1 MQKVPSYITSELAK
15 EIAMGLLEAAE
26 MAELISSP
34 VCLIE
39 TRRTVVASS
48 NLPEVDSDRYV
59 IVPVDYDELSMT
71 VWEEMAQ
78 KASKKELSPQK

>member
-1 MQKVPSYITSELAK
+1 MQKVPSYITSELAR
-15 EIAMGLLEAAE
+15 EIAIGLLEAAE

-78 KASKKELSPQK
+78 KASKKEL

>member
-1 MQKVPSYITSELAK
+1 MPKVPSYITSELAR

-78 KASKKELSPQK
+78 IASKK

>member
-71 VWEEMAQ
+71 IWEEMSQ
-78 KASKKELSPQK
+78 KTSKKEL

>member
-1 MQKVPSYITSELAK
+1 MPKVPSYITSELAR

-59 IVPVDYDELSMT
+59 IVPADYDELSMT
-71 VWEEMAQ
+71 VWEEMSQ
-78 KASKKELSPQK
+78 KASKKEL

>member
-1 MQKVPSYITSELAK
+1 MPKVPSYITSELAR

-59 IVPVDYDELSMT
+59 IVPVDYDEFSMT
-71 VWEEMAQ
+71 VGEEMAQ
-78 KASKKELSPQK
+78 KESKKEP

>member
-15 EIAMGLLEAAE
+15 EIAMALLEAAE

-71 VWEEMAQ
+71 VWEAMAQ
-78 KASKKELSPQK
+78 KASIKEP

>member
-59 IVPVDYDELSMT
+59 IVPVDCDELSMT

-78 KASKKELSPQK
+78 KETIKEL

>member
-78 KASKKELSPQK
+78 KASKKEL